1 MNTQT
6 VHIQYTTLV
15 KGKGY
20 IWRKRHDGGMLTIHL
35 QTYDVQEA
43 QKRATKMTL
52 RYVELSQFEA
62 PLQSMKAML
71 TKCRDSLINESK
83 IVKLNMMLGTAS
95 QDAPQ
100 APVMGEAMQT

>member
-43 QKRATKMTL
+43 QKRATQMTL
-52 RYVELSQFEA
+52 RYVELLQFEA
-62 PLQSMKAML
+62 PLQSMKEML
-71 TKCRDSLINESK
+71 TKCRDSLIHESK
-83 IVKLNMMLGTAS
+83 IISIYLHPYKTITCV
-95 QDAPQ
+95 
-100 APVMGEAMQT
+100 